1 MEKRYIFLLCAILV
15 IVAAGVVQ
23 KVWWD
28 KTEGARKDLA
38 IDNQLPIGDSINNNQ
53 TNNMPENSNNESNNN
68 TKSSEL
74 KIETLNE
81 GTGAVAKVG
90 DKATV
95 QYTGTLT
102 DGTKFDSS
110 LDRGQPFEFVL
121 GQGQVIAGWEQG
133 ILGMKVGE
141 KRKLTI
147 PSELGYGLS
156 GYGGV
161 IPPNATLI
169 FEVELLKI
177 N

>member
-1 MEKRYIFLLCAILV
+1 MGKRHIFLLSAILV

-28 KTEGARKDLA
+28 KTEGARKDLSL
-38 IDNQLPIGDSINNNQ
+38 DSQLPIGDSINNNQ
-53 TNNMPENSNNESNNN
+53 TNNMSENSNNESNNN
-68 TKSSEL
+68 TKNSGL
-74 KIETLNE
+74 KIETLKE
-81 GTGAVAKVG
+81 GTGTAVKVG
-90 DKATV
+90 DKVSV

-147 PSELGYGLS
+147 PPALGYGPK
-156 GYGGV
+156 GAGGV